1 MQQTAK
7 GRVMLTI
14 SPGKVVYVIERARQF
29 DVKDVVTDPGE
40 SSNMADDGMIEVL
53 EDHPDDPAEE
63 ELRAFIDG
71 LNDDEK
77 VDLIALMWLG
87 RDDYEADDWA
97 SVREEAQANF
107 DRRSTVRYLAGTP
120 LLADYLEVALD
131 TLGYPVS
138 DLESE
143 EM

>member
-1 MQQTAK
+1 
-7 GRVMLTI
+7 MLTI

>member
-40 SSNMADDGMIEVL
+40 SSNMSDDGMIEVL

-77 VDLIALMWLG
+77 VDLVALMWLG
-87 RDDYEADDWA
+87 RDDYDADDWP

-131 TLGYPVS
+131 ALGYPVS